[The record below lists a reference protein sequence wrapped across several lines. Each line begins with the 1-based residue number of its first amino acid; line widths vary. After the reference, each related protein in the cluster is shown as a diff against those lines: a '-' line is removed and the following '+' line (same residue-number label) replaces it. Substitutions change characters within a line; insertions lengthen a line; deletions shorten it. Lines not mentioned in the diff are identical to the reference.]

1 MSGRNWDRVR
11 TEATGRNDWEHIHP
25 PPSKKQ
31 KNTPPMP
38 MCPLCNSG
46 MARRIGKFGVFW
58 GCTRFPRCQGTSK

>member
-11 TEATGRNDWEHIHP
+11 TEAAGRNDWEHIHP

-46 MARRIGKFGVFW
+46 MARRIGKFGVF
-58 GCTRFPRCQGTSK
+58 